1 MFYFLMVAIRPY
13 LIVKNELHRNV
24 EPDYFIDQH
33 YSFYIQLDLQET
45 VYCPVWIKH
54 IQDVKIKSLQLS
66 FTSQY
71 IFCFPSVLAASFPL
85 TLH

>member
-33 YSFYIQLDLQET
+33 YSFLHSIGFARDCLLPSLD
-45 VYCPVWIKH
+45 
-54 IQDVKIKSLQLS
+54 
-66 FTSQY
+66 
-71 IFCFPSVLAASFPL
+71 
-85 TLH
+85 